1 MSVTTLLIS
10 IAVLALIILYFQYKN
25 NKNME
30 NLKSIVSSIQPPVV
44 STTLLDKNDF
54 LEQNN
59 LINKKLDTLYSMT
72 SDRYEKLHNAIDSI
86 PVIGMTD
93 EQNYSVEEKQDY
105 QGLPFID
112 MEQPVKISLSE
123 QSNHSIKDI
132 HSEEKLSSK
141 HESSHQQIKTESIKP
156 ESVKSKSNSHRSINI
171 ELNLHKDNI
180 SNDLSKNTDAK
191 YPKLNELRELCKE
204 RNLSPYGNKKTL
216 ISLLIENGY
225 NFNE

>member
-1 MSVTTLLIS
+1 
-10 IAVLALIILYFQYKN
+10 
-25 NKNME
+25 
-30 NLKSIVSSIQPPVV
+30 
-44 STTLLDKNDF
+44 
-54 LEQNN
+54 
-59 LINKKLDTLYSMT
+59 MT

-86 PVIGMTD
+86 PVIGMADD
-93 EQNYSVEEKQDY
+93 ENYSLEEKQDY

-112 MEQPVKISLSE
+112 MEQAAKISLSE
-123 QSNHSIKDI
+123 NSNHSIKDI
-132 HSEEKLSSK
+132 HSLEKLSSK
-141 HESSHQQIKTESIKP
+141 QVNSLEQISVKSDGIKDGSLKSVGIKYDSIKHDSVKSDGIKHD
-156 ESVKSKSNSHRSINI
+156 SVKSKSNSHRSINI

-180 SNDLSKNTDAK
+180 STDLSKNTDAK

>member
-30 NLKSIVSSIQPPVV
+30 NIKSIVSSIQPTII
-44 STTLLDKNDF
+44 STTPIDKNDF

-86 PVIGMTD
+86 PVIGTIPDD
-93 EQNYSVEEKQDY
+93 ENYSINNKQDY

-112 MEQPVKISLSE
+112 MEHAITPCF
-123 QSNHSIKDI
+123 
-132 HSEEKLSSK
+132 EEKINNSLKETDEIKKQSVSSA
-141 HESSHQQIKTESIKP
+141 
-156 ESVKSKSNSHRSINI
+156 KSKSNSHRSLNI
-171 ELNLHKDNI
+171 ELNLHKDI
-180 SNDLSKNTDAK
+180 ASNDMSKNTDAK

-204 RNLSPYGNKKTL
+204 RNLSPYGNKKVL
-216 ISLLIENGY
+216 INLLIENGY
-225 NFNE
+225 QF

>member
-93 EQNYSVEEKQDY
+93 EQNYSVDEK